1 MRYIKF
7 ICDTPFCG
15 TDLEEYV
22 AFDDDYTDEQLDQYA
37 ADLAHENGEGY
48 ENIELD
54 YSIYREDYDTEEEY
68 EEAWFEA
75 ESEYFCECTGDWEEV
90 SYEEFLE
97 NDGTYN

>member
-7 ICDTPFCG
+7 MCDTPFCG

-22 AFDDDYTDEQLDQYA
+22 AFEDGYTDEQLDQYA
-37 ADLAHENGEGY
+37 ADLARENGEAY
-48 ENIELD
+48 EHIEVD

-75 ESEYFCECTGDWEEV
+75 ESEYYCECTGDWEEV